1 MAGLNHPAERRQ
13 YSSEQE
19 QVVQPGAVLPVPQTV
34 LRAGISHFK
43 GHLWN
48 KAESGAGNMQLVWN
62 ELQQGHKDSAEPPV
76 WLLM

>member
-1 MAGLNHPAERRQ
+1 MAGLHHPDQRRQ

-19 QVVQPGAVLPVPQTV
+19 QVVQPGAVLPVPQTI
-34 LRAGISHFK
+34 LRAEISHFK

-48 KAESGAGNMQLVWN
+48 KAKSGAGSMQLAWN
-62 ELQQGHKDSAEPPV
+62 ELQQRHKDSAQPSA